1 MNSSSGIRNT
11 WTFRLCQSRESRLS
25 AEAISRLSVPPQFH
39 EFVNH
44 MFRGFINF
52 SARNAAQGAPGRPAP
67 TGGHG
72 VLLA

>member
-25 AEAISRLSVPPQFH
+25 AEAISRLSVPPQVH

-44 MFRGFINF
+44 MFRHFINHPLIGTGT
-52 SARNAAQGAPGRPAP
+52 AQIANCAGK
-67 TGGHG
+67 
-72 VLLA
+72 